1 MKFLT
6 TLLAI
11 LISTSSLFAQSK
23 ITQAKGVSL
32 GSTKQE
38 VLELLKSRGEQPQNG
53 YGGNMMYT
61 LKGDFGGNQLKDT
74 KYFFDN
80 FNRLYEIAFLFSTEN
95 LREVKALHK
104 EITQNLNKKYG
115 QPYAT
120 DSISTKKVKLGE
132 LYSSTMYWRD
142 SNEKLKG
149 GQIYLKKNK
158 LTRKKGTETHYIYLS
173 YKDVELE
180 ANYNLYLKQDVD
192 EDY

>member
-11 LISTSSLFAQSK
+11 LFSTSSLFAQSK

-32 GSTKQE
+32 RSTKQE
-38 VLELLKSRGEQPQNG
+38 VLELLQARGENPQNG
-53 YGGNMMYT
+53 YRGNMMYT
-61 LKGDFGGNQLKDT
+61 LGGDFGGNQLKDT

-80 FNRLYEIAFLFSTEN
+80 FNKLYEIAFLFSTEN
-95 LREVKALHK
+95 LKEVKAVHK

-115 QPYAT
+115 QPYVT

-132 LYSSTMYWRD
+132 LNSLTTYWID
-142 SNEKLKG
+142 SDEELKG